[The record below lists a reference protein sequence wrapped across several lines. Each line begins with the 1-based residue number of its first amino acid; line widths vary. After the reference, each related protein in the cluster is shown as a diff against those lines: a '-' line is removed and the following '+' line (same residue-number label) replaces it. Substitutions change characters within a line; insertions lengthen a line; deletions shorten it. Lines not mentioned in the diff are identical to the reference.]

1 MRMFRAFKN
10 LLLIAFGC
18 LSLAACGN
26 HSAEEETVENLSPAP
41 TIEGGF
47 SQKIDGSGQIGDAL
61 PLVGKAFGEL
71 PVIGEEDAVYCNL
84 PENVRGWDDI
94 IPLCVDPLYGILY
107 YMDYGGDYKI
117 HAIYNGESQT
127 VLELPGKRL
136 FCRGGK
142 LYFLL
147 ESYNRFGFEGAK
159 SGNIAEYDPVTGEVK
174 VLLDQTF
181 SSIVVYQDMIYCR
194 CEGKE
199 KPLGEGRG
207 YIIEED
213 YWFYFFDTGELVAR
227 KTAERE
233 YVMDFRRYGEYFL
246 AAALR
251 SDDEN
256 SHYDVQAGTELR
268 KWDGEQGTFW
278 DDLQLKPFGRHYVKD
293 GNFYWLNSK
302 GFHQWNPVSGE
313 DTIRA
318 WKLGMPDQYVLV
330 GDWLLSEEHLLV
342 NTEEGKVEKW
352 IIADEKLQ
360 LVHELYT
367 DGEKIYVIVGFL
379 DHEMEEG
386 SILRQIQIRK
396 SEINGYELL
405 LEKIQK

>member
-1 MRMFRAFKN
+1 MFRAFKN
-10 LLLIAFGC
+10 LLFILFC
-18 LSLAACGN
+18 SFSLAACGN
-26 HSAEEETVENLSPAP
+26 PPAEGETTENLSPAP
-41 TIEGGF
+41 TAVGGF
-47 SQKIDGSGQIGDAL
+47 SQKIDGSGQIGNAL
-61 PLVGKAFGEL
+61 PLVGKALGEL
-71 PVIGEEDAVYCNL
+71 PVIGEEDPVYCNL

-174 VLLDQTF
+174 VLTDKIF

-199 KPLGEGRG
+199 KELGEGGG
-207 YIIEED
+207 YIVKED
-213 YWFYFFDTGELVAR
+213 FWFYFFDTGQLTAG

-246 AAALR
+246 AAALKP
-251 SDDEN
+251 DDEQEFISVSN
-256 SHYDVQAGTELR
+256 IFLITAPWKMTCLKSPSMPYLKSGSLTAVRRRRLGISFGSH
-268 KWDGEQGTFW
+268 
-278 DDLQLKPFGRHYVKD
+278 
-293 GNFYWLNSK
+293 
-302 GFHQWNPVSGE
+302 WNRSTG
-313 DTIRA
+313 
-318 WKLGMPDQYVLV
+318 
-330 GDWLLSEEHLLV
+330 
-342 NTEEGKVEKW
+342 
-352 IIADEKLQ
+352 
-360 LVHELYT
+360 
-367 DGEKIYVIVGFL
+367 
-379 DHEMEEG
+379 
-386 SILRQIQIRK
+386 
-396 SEINGYELL
+396 
-405 LEKIQK
+405 